1 MIRAFLG
8 KKKQIPFGVY
18 IEATDWTLYKYNEW
32 TGSKTANSVVVVSE
46 EASFRISLP
55 VSVNHRKK
63 MGEKTWTFER
73 YMTSVQDYTALNSDM
88 KSTENTNNI
97 LKVVNNTSYAA
108 GFCNS
113 YIFPDGKTKG
123 VIPAYGWLRIAN
135 YYLEDINNCLDVCRE
150 RRFYDDEYYWSSTF
164 SHAYKNT
171 YRYFWAKAL
180 GAVEQPQ
187 TCAVDHTKVY
197 ARPFAEYN

>member
-8 KKKQIPFGVY
+8 KKKQVEFGVY

-55 VSVNHRKK
+55 LTVDHAKK
-63 MGEKTWTFER
+63 MGERTWKFEQ
-73 YMTSVQDYTALNSDM
+73 YMTSVQDYTELNSDM

-97 LKVVNNTSYAA
+97 LKHVNNTSYAA

-135 YYLEDINNCLDVCRE
+135 DYLEDINNCLDVCRS
-150 RRFYDDEYYWSSTF
+150 RRFYNNEYYWSSTF

-180 GAVEQPQ
+180 GAVELPQ
-187 TCAVDHTKVY
+187 TRAVDHTKVY